1 MRLHESHD
9 EGRFGAPNKTITRH
23 AALYTTDARFVALVG
38 TFARPAQQVWLP
50 GNDLQNPATWDAPP
64 LCTLKC
70 LHEDLLQHYDCTDQP
85 AASQPAPPSG
95 AGGSAAANAGANPQP
110 QHAGSQDN
118 GNGKPVLPQL
128 NRLHEAFRR
137 SQVSHPASSSSQDQ
151 QPNRPNPIPTQ
162 RRLTQQLSAH
172 WPQFTVLRQRYAG
185 THFEEQ
191 RQLHLPQ
198 KHKGNRTGLHSPSGD
213 D

>member
-1 MRLHESHD
+1 M
-9 EGRFGAPNKTITRH
+9 
-23 AALYTTDARFVALVG
+23 
-38 TFARPAQQVWLP
+38 
-50 GNDLQNPATWDAPP
+50 PP
-64 LCTLKC
+64 TLCTLKR
-70 LHEDLLQHYDCTDQP
+70 LHEDLQHYDCTDLQAAAQP
-85 AASQPAPPSG
+85 PQPSG
-95 AGGSAAANAGANPQP
+95 AGGGAAANAGETPQP

-118 GNGKPVLPQL
+118 GNGKPCLPQL
-128 NRLHEAFRR
+128 SIHVALKR
-137 SQVSHPASSSSQDQ
+137 SQVPPPASSSSQDQ
-151 QPNRPNPIPTQ
+151 QPYRPNPIPTQ